1 MSTYLSPSLILELWC
16 FYFVFGEG
24 SWLLWGMDTSKLWEF
39 TELLVDESARVIMS
53 YWDREDL
60 EVVNKG
66 DDTPVTL
73 ADKGAE
79 AAMRKLI
86 NQHFPEHGIIGEEYG
101 NESEDAEF
109 VWVLDPID
117 GTFSFAH
124 NIPLFGTLICLK
136 HQGQPVLGA
145 INQPVLKK
153 CLIGDG
159 EVTKLNSKAVTCS
172 GTVDLDRATLLATDN
187 RTAAEFQ
194 PGSDFT
200 KLTES
205 VRVFRTWGDAYGY
218 LMVGCGDADI
228 MTDPIV
234 NEWDFIG
241 HIPIIRGAGGIIT
254 DWNGNDPI
262 GGNSVVCAN
271 KHLHPKVIEILHG

>member
-1 MSTYLSPSLILELWC
+1 
-16 FYFVFGEG
+16 
-24 SWLLWGMDTSKLWEF
+24 MDTAKLWDF
-39 TELLVDESARVIMS
+39 TQLLVDNSAEVILS
-53 YWDREDL
+53 YWDRDDL

-79 AAMRKLI
+79 EVMRALI
-86 NQHFPEHGIIGEEYG
+86 NQHYPEHGIIGEEYG
-101 NESEDAEF
+101 NENEDADF

-136 HQGQPVLGA
+136 YQGKPILGA

-159 EVTKLNSKAVTCS
+159 EVTKLNGKIVTCS
-172 GTVDLDRATLLATDN
+172 DTTELDRATLLATDN
-187 RTAAEFQ
+187 RTAAEYQ
-194 PGSDFT
+194 PNTHFT

-241 HIPIIRGAGGIIT
+241 HVPIIRGAGGIIT
-254 DWNGNDPI
+254 DWEGKDPI
-262 GGNSVVCAN
+262 GGSSVVCAN
-271 KHLHPKVIEILHG
+271 KHLHPKVMEVLHG